1 MQPPAPTEPDRPLPA
16 SLIAQSVHNGQVRV
30 RGRGMRADVWLDVYH
45 RLLRTSWRV
54 LMLAFAVGF
63 FAFNFAF
70 AGLYALDPRGLAL
83 NGPPLAVPPFWRGFF
98 FSVHTV
104 ATIGYGNVVPVT
116 MFTNIVVVIEITCGI
131 LMFALATGIIFARFS
146 RPTARILFSRRA
158 VIREIDGKPT
168 LMLRAANQR
177 HNMLYSVTARVSLL
191 VDADFGGARLRRFID
206 VPLVR
211 SSHPAFALT
220 WLIMHVIDA
229 DSPLAPWLAEQ
240 RAPADAEVIVVLS
253 GSDEASGQ
261 TLHGRWVY
269 GGDDVIWGGQFADI
283 IENAP
288 DGWRII
294 HYERFHD
301 VVPPT

>member
-1 MQPPAPTEPDRPLPA
+1 MKPPAAPQSAIPA

-45 RLLRTSWRV
+45 RMLRMPWRV
-54 LMLAFAVGF
+54 LVVAFAALF
-63 FAFNFAF
+63 MAFNLGFAVI
-70 AGLYALDPRGLAL
+70 YALDPHGLAT

-116 MFTNIVVVIEITCGI
+116 MFTNVVVVIEITAGI

-158 VIREIDGKPT
+158 VIRDVDGVPT

-177 HNMLYSVTARVSLL
+177 HNMIYSVTARVSLL
-191 VDADFGGARLRRFID
+191 VDADFGGAPLRRFVD

-220 WLIMHVIDA
+220 WLMMHQIDA
-229 DSPLAPWLAEQ
+229 ASPLAPWLVDRQ
-240 RAPADAEVIVVLS
+240 APGDAELIVVLS
-253 GSDEASGQ
+253 GTDEASGQ

-269 GGDDVIWGGQFADI
+269 GGEDVVWDARFADI
-283 IENAP
+283 IETAP

-301 VVPPT
+301 VVFG